1 MTFIT
6 RTSISIV
13 LTLGVVGCG
22 RKEAPKDAEVRAGAP
37 SSTESKHA
45 DNIVQVSEEMLRDL
59 RITTSTVELHR
70 GGEASSLL
78 GELGV
83 NLNAYAEVS
92 APLAARV
99 VSLQAVEGQSV
110 RVGEPLA
117 TLESGELAKARG
129 DLATAEA
136 RRDLAQRALD
146 RKRGLNA
153 EKIVP
158 TREVQEAEHETIA
171 AEAQIRAARAA
182 LQAFGAADQASEGTS
197 ASTLVLR
204 SPVTGVVLER
214 TLALGQTADPSKPLF
229 RIGDLSTLWLTV
241 HAFERDAVRLTTGAS
256 ARITFAALPDRM
268 FQGKV
273 ALIGQSVDAESRTVA
288 VRIDLPNRNRLLRP
302 GMSGTAWL
310 PVGDQGTL
318 LAVPSAAVQRVRD
331 RWCVFIPK
339 DNRTFEIRPVGRGR
353 DIAGEVEMLSGVRAG
368 EPIVVDGAFLLKA
381 ETERSAAEGEHG
393 EKHE

>member
-1 MTFIT
+1 M
-6 RTSISIV
+6 
-13 LTLGVVGCG
+13 
-22 RKEAPKDAEVRAGAP
+22 
-37 SSTESKHA
+37 
-45 DNIVQVSEEMLRDL
+45 
-59 RITTSTVELHR
+59 
-70 GGEASSLL
+70 
-78 GELGV
+78 
-83 NLNAYAEVS
+83 
-92 APLAARV
+92 
-99 VSLQAVEGQSV
+99 SLQAVEGQTV

-158 TREVQEAEHETIA
+158 TREVQEAENETIA
-171 AEAQIRAARAA
+171 AEAQVRAARAA
-182 LQAFGAADQASEGTS
+182 LQTLGASDQASAGTS
-197 ASTLVLR
+197 PSTLVLR

-241 HAFERDAVRLTTGAS
+241 HAFERDAVRLTTGAP

-268 FQGKV
+268 FQGKI
-273 ALIGQSVDAESRTVA
+273 ALIGQSVDADSRTVA
-288 VRIDLPNRNRLLRP
+288 VRIDLPNRDRLLRP

-318 LAVPSAAVQRVRD
+318 LAVPGRRGAARARSLVRVHPERHAHVRD
-331 RWCVFIPK
+331 PAGGA
-339 DNRTFEIRPVGRGR
+339 RPGYRRRSR
-353 DIAGEVEMLSGVRAG
+353 DPVRCAC
-368 EPIVVDGAFLLKA
+368 
-381 ETERSAAEGEHG
+381 R
-393 EKHE
+393 